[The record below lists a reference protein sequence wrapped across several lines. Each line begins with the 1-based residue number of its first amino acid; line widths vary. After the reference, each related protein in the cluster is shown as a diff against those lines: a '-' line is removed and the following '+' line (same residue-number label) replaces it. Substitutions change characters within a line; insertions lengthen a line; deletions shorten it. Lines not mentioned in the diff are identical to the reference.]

1 MSNNKNELSQALNF
15 VYREL
20 SKWNLRN
27 AANDNPAAALVF
39 FCFIKY
45 VSDNKQLLQLEFDEK
60 FNFDYLCVLFG
71 ERLDKDDLVVHISNV
86 ERQLGHNNG
95 ILESYANS
103 LNLNSFSRQNTQIMD
118 ALNSVDMSDS
128 DNAHYVYEALASYF
142 SVTVKK
148 EIRFSGESVTEQNL
162 AKLMAEIAC
171 PRYGSIYDFAVGYG
185 ILSAEGAKGKDIHV
199 YAQDIDKT
207 CAAVTIMILT
217 MAGCLSSTVLCNDT
231 ISHPLYSAHRGME
244 AFDIVLSTPP
254 FGLRLPPQYATFQS
268 GDQAD
273 AYEYGLEF
281 KLTGDLTFSRHLL
294 ASLKEGGVGVIQV
307 PMSALFRGG
316 SEERIRANMIRDNY
330 VDAIIELPI
339 GIMAA
344 TSVKTALI
352 VFKKGRQQRDI
363 YMLDASREA
372 AKDFIEASSR
382 ASVRITDYGVKE
394 ISRMV
399 QNHKMVDGLSARIT
413 PDEIMA
419 KNYNLSAGVYLQKS
433 IEEVVIVDDIDA
445 LQRNNALLM
454 DKLQHI
460 DARLNE
466 AIERIR

>member
-1 MSNNKNELSQALNF
+1 MPNNKNELSQALNF

-20 SKWNLRN
+20 SKWNLRS

-39 FCFIKY
+39 FCFLKY

-60 FNFDYLCVLFG
+60 YNFDYLCVLFG
-71 ERLDKDDLVVHISNV
+71 ERLDKNDLVAHISHI
-86 ERQLGHNNG
+86 ERQLGHSNG

-103 LNLNSFSRQNTQIMD
+103 INLNSFSRQNTQIMD

-128 DNAHYVYEALASYF
+128 DNTHYVYEALASYF

-162 AKLMAEIAC
+162 AKLMAEIAN

-185 ILSAEGAKGKDIHV
+185 ILTAESAKGKDIHV

-217 MAGCLSSTVLCNDT
+217 MVGCLSSTVLCNDT
-231 ISHPLYSAHRGME
+231 ITHPLYSAHRGME
-244 AFDIVLSTPP
+244 AFDVVLSTPP
-254 FGLRLPPQYATFQS
+254 FGLRLSPQDATFQN
-268 GDQAD
+268 GGQTD

-281 KLTGDLTFSRHLL
+281 KLNGDLSFSRHLL
-294 ASLKEGGVGVIQV
+294 VSLKQGGVGVIQV
-307 PMSALFRGG
+307 PMGALFRGG
-316 SEERIRANMIRDNY
+316 SEERIRANMLRDNY
-330 VDAIIELPI
+330 IDAVIELPV
-339 GIMAA
+339 GIVAA
-344 TSVKTALI
+344 TSAKTALI

-372 AKDFIEASSR
+372 AKDFIEATSR

-394 ISRMV
+394 ISQMV
-399 QNHKMVDGLSARIT
+399 LCRSEVDGLSARIT
-413 PDEIMA
+413 QDEIRA

-433 IEEVVIVDDIDA
+433 IEDVVIVDDIDA
-445 LQRNNALLM
+445 LQKNNTLLM
-454 DKLQHI
+454 AELQHL
-460 DARLNE
+460 DTRLNE